1 MDHSTITL
9 LQIPFLP
16 SIKTSTI
23 SSTRG
28 KIMAIIQVLD
38 VNKSFGKTKV
48 LKNVS
53 LTVEKGELYGLF
65 GPNGAGKTTLLRI
78 MTGQLKPDSG
88 DSITDGVSISNPI
101 EVKSKVGIVPEA
113 ETPPTFLTAYETLEL
128 TCRLRHLK
136 DYYEKIEYWI
146 DFFEIQDKRDVLCR
160 DLSKGQRQKV
170 MLATAF
176 IHDPLVLF
184 LDEPFINLDPI
195 FQRRVR
201 EYLLSLLGE
210 GRTIF
215 MSTHILEIAERL
227 CTRIG
232 VLHNGEIIEQGT
244 LDQLKNGDNEN
255 LEDVFI
261 RVIKEGMTFNQ

>member
-1 MDHSTITL
+1 
-9 LQIPFLP
+9 
-16 SIKTSTI
+16 
-23 SSTRG
+23 
-28 KIMAIIQVLD
+28 MAIIEAKN

-48 LKNVS
+48 LKNVT
-53 LTVEKGELYGLF
+53 LTIEEGEFYGLF

-78 MTGQLKPDSG
+78 MTGQLEPDSG
-88 DSITDGVSISNPI
+88 DVITSGVSISDPI
-101 EVKSKVGIVPEA
+101 EVKSRIGIVPEA

-128 TCRLRHLK
+128 TCRLRHLVN
-136 DYYEKIEYWI
+136 YREKIEYWI
-146 DFFEIQDKRDVLCR
+146 DFFDIHDKRDVLCR

-170 MLATAF
+170 MLAAAF
-176 IHDPLVLF
+176 IHEPSVLF

-232 VLHNGEIIEQGT
+232 VLHKGELIEQGT
-244 LDQLKNGDNEN
+244 LDQLRTNVNEN
-255 LEDVFI
+255 LEDVFL
-261 RVIKEGMTFNQ
+261 RVIEEGMTLNV